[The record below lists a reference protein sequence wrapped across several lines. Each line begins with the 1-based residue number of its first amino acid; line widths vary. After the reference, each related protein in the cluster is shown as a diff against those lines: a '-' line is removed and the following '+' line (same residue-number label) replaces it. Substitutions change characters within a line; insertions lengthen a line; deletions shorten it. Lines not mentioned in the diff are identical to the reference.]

1 MVIYKGRGSR
11 EGGILIVPD
20 RVNGFADMSDKI
32 KDWLRQTAANDCH
45 ESFEKLYLHFAPG
58 MQAFALSLV
67 GDKEVALDLVQDLFV
82 NSWINRKNLTAI
94 EHPANYLYC
103 ALKNNAVHY
112 LKSRKR
118 MTPFVFEENERI
130 TLTDENPETGVVN
143 KEIRQLLEITINE
156 LPYKCRLVFR
166 LIKEDGLRYK
176 EVAHLLDIS
185 VKTVEAHM
193 RLAYG
198 RIVECLET
206 VLPQHADLYKP
217 GKRSGM

>member
-1 MVIYKGRGSR
+1 MD
-11 EGGILIVPD
+11 D
-20 RVNGFADMSDKI
+20 RI
-32 KDWLRQTAANDCH
+32 KDWLEQAAANDCH
-45 ESFEKLYLHFAPG
+45 EAFEKLYLHFAPG
-58 MQAFALSLV
+58 MQVFAVSLA

-82 NSWINRKNLTAI
+82 NLWTNRKNLAAI
-94 EHPANYLYC
+94 GHPANYLYR

-118 MTPFVFEENERI
+118 LAPLATEENERI
-130 TLTDENPETGVVN
+130 SFSAENPETGIMA
-143 KEIRQLLEITINE
+143 KETTLLLEATINA

-176 EVAHLLDIS
+176 DVAHLLDIS

-193 RLAYG
+193 RLAYS
-198 RIVECLET
+198 RIVECLEAA
-206 VLPQHADLYKP
+206 LPQQIERYKP